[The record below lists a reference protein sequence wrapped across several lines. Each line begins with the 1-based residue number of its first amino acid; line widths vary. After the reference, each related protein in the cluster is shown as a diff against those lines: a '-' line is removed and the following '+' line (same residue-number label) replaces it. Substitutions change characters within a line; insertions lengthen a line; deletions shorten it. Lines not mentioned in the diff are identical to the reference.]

1 MGGAMAKVF
10 VTRRLP
16 GEALARLGEEHEV
29 ELWEGLLP
37 PPPQSL
43 HAGARDAEG
52 LLCMLTDRVDA
63 ALLDRAPSL
72 RVIANY
78 AVGTDNIDLG
88 ECARRG
94 IAVGNTPGVL
104 TEATADLTF
113 ALILAAGRRLTAGI
127 DAVRA
132 GEWRTW
138 EPAGWLGAEVH
149 GSTLGIVGPGAIGS
163 AVAQR
168 AEGFGMRILA
178 SGRPGKPGLEPL
190 ERLLA
195 EADFLSLH
203 APLTEGTRGL
213 IGEAELEAMKPTA
226 TLVNTARGE
235 LVDTGALTLALLEGK
250 IAAAGL
256 DVTDPEPLPADH
268 PLLAAP
274 NVIVL
279 PHIGSASRV
288 ARSAMANLAVDNLL
302 AGLAGRPLPAAV

>member
-163 AVAQR
+163 AVARR

-274 NVIVL
+274 NAIVL

>member
-163 AVAQR
+163 AVARR

-288 ARSAMANLAVDNLL
+288 ARSAMANLTVDNLL